1 MAKTPEISVVM
12 PAYNAEKYI
21 GPAIESIL
29 SQTFTNFELII
40 VNDASTDNTLSII
53 KKYARKDKRIR
64 YKSNKKNSL
73 IAYSLNVAIRMAVA
87 PIIAR
92 MDGDDISV
100 PTRLEKQLTILK
112 KQKNVAVVGANLTV
126 VDTKGRTVSKR
137 EYPTDSVSLKRLMFR
152 YSPFSHPVVM
162 FRKNVFDEFGGYRT
176 DIFPCEDIDL
186 WFKIASKYQFA
197 SINEPLLIY
206 TLIQNSSSHK
216 KLRKLE
222 MLTFRIRWNAVRNL
236 GFRPSLYDIIYNTCQ
251 FITLWFVSPE
261 MRIRMYDFLRKYE
274 LI

>member
-1 MAKTPEISVVM
+1 
-12 PAYNAEKYI
+12 
-21 GPAIESIL
+21 
-29 SQTFTNFELII
+29 
-40 VNDASTDNTLSII
+40 
-53 KKYARKDKRIR
+53 
-64 YKSNKKNSL
+64 
-73 IAYSLNVAIRMAVA
+73 
-87 PIIAR
+87 
-92 MDGDDISV
+92 
-100 PTRLEKQLTILK
+100 
-112 KQKNVAVVGANLTV
+112 
-126 VDTKGRTVSKR
+126 
-137 EYPTDSVSLKRLMFR
+137 
-152 YSPFSHPVVM
+152 M
-162 FRKNVFDEFGGYRT
+162 FRKKVFDEFGGYRT

-222 MLTFRIRWNAVRNL
+222 MLTFRIRLNAVRNL